1 MIIKILD
8 INILKEIPIKYIVQ
22 FVNLLQ
28 IIFLFLIFRFYKN
41 KNSLTY
47 LILVISISLVLR
59 LYLKDGVHHPPL
71 NHIFSSFF
79 TSFFTLNHFTVRLSY
94 LVPFFIYL
102 VCIFSEIRKVLDL
115 KTATFFILSV
125 ATFPFTLIA
134 FVTPDHSIWS
144 SLIFTYLLFYIFI
157 NKEIDYRFCV
167 LIISLG
173 ILFRITI
180 FSAFILISVVFI
192 KDFLNNKF
200 KLKEKL
206 NDLFIKQ
213 KIYLPVLLFIPL
225 LFLSSYTTEEIKL
238 PAFNGLNNVN
248 PIINLID
255 ALKSKI
261 IIYSLI
267 KQIPIWYY
275 FFIFFIFL
283 TKNKIEIIVFFLFNL
298 VIYFSIDKGLWGNA
312 KYVLEY
318 GVPFFIFGH
327 FVFTKFL
334 YNKKQYVLISIINII
349 IIFLNIV
356 DVYKFPS
363 NRLDLDEIINKGSS
377 SILNSKDKKTK
388 YFLKPVY
395 NYDQAY
401 EYLKLKN
408 KETNVLFLG
417 TTYGFLPQTLEGFSF
432 KGLYDTA
439 ILYKRYEHLYYDK
452 KFDELV
458 SADKNNSNSLER
470 LREYF
475 KSFKYIIYLFSSEKY
490 GVKKINQEEVF
501 SKLYKLENLDYVLMA
516 NWSDRKKVS
525 NILLNNKWVLL
536 KKFTNK
542 EYGSSLLL
550 FKKVK

>member
-1 MIIKILD
+1 M
-8 INILKEIPIKYIVQ
+8 
-22 FVNLLQ
+22 
-28 IIFLFLIFRFYKN
+28 
-41 KNSLTY
+41 
-47 LILVISISLVLR
+47 
-59 LYLKDGVHHPPL
+59 
-71 NHIFSSFF
+71 
-79 TSFFTLNHFTVRLSY
+79 
-94 LVPFFIYL
+94 
-102 VCIFSEIRKVLDL
+102 
-115 KTATFFILSV
+115 
-125 ATFPFTLIA
+125 
-134 FVTPDHSIWS
+134 
-144 SLIFTYLLFYIFI
+144 
-157 NKEIDYRFCV
+157 
-167 LIISLG
+167 
-173 ILFRITI
+173 
-180 FSAFILISVVFI
+180 
-192 KDFLNNKF
+192 
-200 KLKEKL
+200 
-206 NDLFIKQ
+206 
-213 KIYLPVLLFIPL
+213 
-225 LFLSSYTTEEIKL
+225 
-238 PAFNGLNNVN
+238 
-248 PIINLID
+248 
-255 ALKSKI
+255 
-261 IIYSLI
+261 
-267 KQIPIWYY
+267 
-275 FFIFFIFL
+275 
-283 TKNKIEIIVFFLFNL
+283 
-298 VIYFSIDKGLWGNA
+298 IYFSIDKGLWGNA

-458 SADKNNSNSLER
+458 SADKNNSNSLES